1 MQGKEIRS
9 KFLDFFVCKGHAL
22 QPSSSLV
29 PHNDPTLLFTNAGM
43 VQFKDVF
50 LGLDKKAFNRATTSQ
65 KCLRAGGKHN
75 DLDTVGR
82 TARHHTFFE
91 MLGNF
96 SFGDYF
102 KTDAIKYAWEFLT
115 VELALPKEKLYVTV
129 FESDDEAEGIWQKE
143 TDVIPAQ
150 IVRLGAKDNFW
161 SMGETGPCGP
171 CSEIIIDRGAEYS
184 CKEPVCALGACDCD
198 RWLEIWNLVFM
209 QYERDAD
216 GVMTELPRPS
226 IDTGMGLERI
236 TAVMQDVSSNYDTD
250 LIAPLIKKVEEISG
264 KVYDKNESGFP
275 FRVIAD
281 HARSCTFLI
290 ADGILPGNEGRSYVL
305 RRILRRAVRFG
316 KFLGVEEVFLY
327 RFVEVVEALMS
338 DVYPEVSE
346 KRAYIE
352 NVIRVEEE
360 RFQETLQDGLIVIQD
375 MIKRAQANNVHTI
388 SGKEAFLLYDTYG
401 FPMDLTEDIAE
412 EHKML
417 VDKEGFIAAMAEQKK
432 RSKEAYAQSKNLDS
446 IMELNSILAEFPA
459 TNFIGYTDFSVKCRL
474 LALVQNNQ
482 LVSELSAGE
491 AVAIF
496 DRTPCYA
503 ESGGQVGDRGI
514 IIGAFGKAE
523 ITDTQKLP
531 DGKYIHMLRLI
542 SGTIAASTDVIVEI
556 AEEQRMASARN
567 HSATHLLQRAL
578 KEVVG
583 DFVNQAGSYVSE
595 ERFRFDFN
603 NFEPLTPEQ
612 IAQLETKINEAIYR
626 NMSVQTQVM
635 AIADAK
641 KLGAMALF
649 GEKYGEEVRVVSMGD
664 YSRELCG
671 GTHVQNTGSIGL
683 CKIISETGIGSG
695 LRRIE
700 AVTGKGAIDYYRYE
714 ERELREIASLLKAA
728 SLKQLPDKV
737 EAVIKESKEKER
749 EIDRLNTELA
759 KYQSVDLL
767 SKVQIINGIQ
777 VLAVAVL
784 AKDMDALRNTADMF
798 RAKLGSGVI
807 VLGAAAEEKVNFV
820 VMLTKDVQ
828 EKGLHAGKIIKE
840 VATIA
845 GGSGG
850 GRPDMAQAGGKKPEK
865 LEEALSA
872 VAGIVEKSI

>member
-9 KFLDFFVCKGHAL
+9 KFLDYFISKGHTK

-50 LGLDKKAFNRATTSQ
+50 LGLDKKEYKRATTSQ
-65 KCLRAGGKHN
+65 KCVRAGGKHN

-115 VELALPKEKLYVTV
+115 VELGLPKEKLYVTV
-129 FESDDEAEGIWQKE
+129 FETDDEAESIWQRE
-143 TDVIPAQ
+143 TDVLPTQ
-150 IVRLGAKDNFW
+150 IVRLGEKDNFW

-171 CSEIIIDRGAEYS
+171 CSEIIIDRGVEYS
-184 CKEPVCALGACDCD
+184 CKEEICALGACDCD

-209 QYERDAD
+209 QYERDIN
-216 GVMTELPRPS
+216 GTMTALPRPS

-236 TAVMQDVSSNYDTD
+236 TAVMQNVSSNYETD
-250 LIAPLIKKVEEISG
+250 LIAPLIQKVEEISA
-264 KVYDKNESGFP
+264 KKYDKGEAGFP

-316 KFLGVEEVFLY
+316 KFLGIEKIFLY

-338 DVYPEVSE
+338 DVYPEISE
-346 KRAYIE
+346 KRDYIE
-352 NVIRVEEE
+352 SVIRMEEE
-360 RFQETLQDGLIVIQD
+360 RFQETLQDGLSVIQD
-375 MIKRAQANNVHTI
+375 MIKRAQAMKINTI
-388 SGKEAFLLYDTYG
+388 TGKEAFLLYDTYG

-417 VDKEGFIAAMAEQKK
+417 VDKAGFTAAMAEQKN
-432 RSKEAYAQSKNLDS
+432 RSKEAHAQSKNLDN
-446 IMELNSILAEFPA
+446 MTALNNILAEFPA
-459 TNFIGYTDFSVKCRL
+459 TSFVGYTDFSTKCRL

-482 LVSELSAGE
+482 LVQELSEGE
-491 AVAIF
+491 AIAIF
-496 DRTPCYA
+496 DKTPCYA
-503 ESGGQVGDRGI
+503 ESGGQVGDGGVV
-514 IIGAFGKAE
+514 IGAFGKAE

-531 DGKYIHMLRLI
+531 DGKFIHMLNLI
-542 SGTIAASTDVIVEI
+542 TGTITAATDVIVEI
-556 AEEQRMASARN
+556 ADEERMASARN

-583 DFVNQAGSYVSE
+583 DFVNQAGSYVSQ

-603 NFEPLTPEQ
+603 NFEPLTGDQ
-612 IAQLETKINEAIYR
+612 ITQIEVKVNEAIYR

-635 AIADAK
+635 PIADAK

-649 GEKYGEEVRVVSMGD
+649 GEKYGDQVRVVSMGD

-700 AVTGKGAIDYYRYE
+700 AVTGKGAIAYYRKE
-714 ERELREIASLLKAA
+714 EQELKNIANLLKAA
-728 SLKQLPDKV
+728 SLNQLPEKV
-737 EAVIKESKEKER
+737 DAVLKESKEKDR
-749 EIDRLNTELA
+749 EIDRLNVELA
-759 KYQSVDLL
+759 KYQSDDLL
-767 SKVQIINGIQ
+767 SQVQIVKGIQ

-784 AKDMDALRNTADMF
+784 SKDLDTLRNVADMF
-798 RAKLGSGVI
+798 RDKLGSGVI
-807 VLGAAAEEKVNFV
+807 VLGAVADDKVNFV

-850 GRPDMAQAGGKKPEK
+850 GRPDMAQAGGKQPEK
-865 LEEALSA
+865 LAEALAA
-872 VAGIVEKSI
+872 VAGIVDKSI